1 MAAHDIAPPS
11 EILAALQG
19 VVNMLEDCTRWQ
31 VVRARN
37 ADLIAAQWAYQA
49 EQHIVDAAAS
59 LRYASQ
65 LLLGEI
71 HRLQRADQYR
81 EACDRG

>member
-1 MAAHDIAPPS
+1 MAAHDIVPPS
-11 EILAALQG
+11 EILAALHG
-19 VVNMLEDCTRWQ
+19 VVNTLEDCTRWQ

-37 ADLIAAQWAYQA
+37 ADLIAPDRARKA

-59 LRYASQ
+59 LRNAS
-65 LLLGEI
+65 LLLLAEI
-71 HRLQRADQYR
+71 REKQQAAEYR